1 MREILISQLNVLVL
15 LAFVFLASNIRLTS
29 GLSRNNSFVECTIS
43 TTKESKN
50 GVIKT
55 GFFIEGT
62 DCEEM
67 RSLAEEGKPLPT
79 IEPKKPSP

>member
-15 LAFVFLASNIRLTS
+15 LAFVFLA
-29 GLSRNNSFVECTIS
+29 GLPRNDSFVECTIS
-43 TTKESKN
+43 TTKELKN

-55 GFFIEGT
+55 GFFMEGT

-67 RSLAEEGKPLPT
+67 RSLAEEGEPLPT